1 MISQIR
7 QGEGG
12 GEYTPDEQT
21 DGLIT
26 IRRDRDSLIYIDDI
40 RQVRLQLYNISKSN
54 QSKIKAM
61 VPLQGKL

>member
-12 GEYTPDEQT
+12 GGGNILRTN
-21 DGLIT
+21 GLIT